1 MALLVLAFPE
11 ISKEDFNRIQDFRSR
26 NDRYYP
32 VVNPHFT
39 IVFPVEEVKEKEF
52 IDHIKSR
59 CSKFK
64 KIDFTLN
71 YAVTV
76 KDSFSEFWDIFLV
89 PDKGNSSIIKLHDEL
104 YKGPLI
110 THLRIDIPFI
120 PHMGIGNDVDPFH
133 CINLAAGLNEENIS
147 ISGIIST
154 LSIVRYD
161 GVKVELIEDICLG

>member
-1 MALLVLAFPE
+1 MALLVLAYPE
-11 ISKEDFNRIQDFRSR
+11 ISKDDFNKIQEFRRR
-26 NDRYYP
+26 NDRYYSI
-32 VVNPHFT
+32 VNPHFT

-59 CSKFK
+59 CAKFG

-71 YAVTV
+71 CAITV

-89 PDKGNSSIIKLHDEL
+89 PDKGNSGIIKLHDEL
-104 YKGPLI
+104 YKGTLI

-120 PHMGIGNDVDPFH
+120 PHLGIGNDVDPFH
-133 CINLAAGLNEENIS
+133 CINLANELNGENIS

-161 GVKVELIEDICLG
+161 GANVELIEDICLG